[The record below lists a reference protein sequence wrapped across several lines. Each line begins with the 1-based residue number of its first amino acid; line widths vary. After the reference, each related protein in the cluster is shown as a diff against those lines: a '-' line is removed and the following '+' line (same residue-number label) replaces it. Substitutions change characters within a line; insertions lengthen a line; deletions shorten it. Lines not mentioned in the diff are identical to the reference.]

1 MNQSSKATRGQI
13 WYAEADQSIL
23 DKYGH
28 NPNYTKCR
36 PYLIISSDAGNFS
49 SSDVIGLPLTS
60 VVKDLSVHVTIMLN
74 GSASRIICNKPTNL
88 SQEMLESY
96 IATVSPH
103 VLEDVESA
111 MLIALGMSDRY
122 IMREKEVI
130 EMRSLISE
138 YRKIQTMVA
147 SMKQNCIDSYKD
159 IANEF
164 IHNPIEIP
172 DITPSDS
179 RSDVSKPSKD
189 NKVNALPS
197 NKKSRAKWTK
207 ESMIQFIDD
216 YENNSAESMMEF
228 YGYSTKRSL
237 QNTYSL
243 LKSKLKKMEDAQH
256 D

>member
-60 VVKDLSVHVTIMLN
+60 AVKDLSVHVAIMLN

-88 SQEMLESY
+88 SQDMLESY

-122 IMREKEVI
+122 IMREKEVM

-159 IANEF
+159 IASEF
-164 IHNPIEIP
+164 IHNPIDLP
-172 DITPSDS
+172 TTVPSAS
-179 RSDVSKPSKD
+179 QSDGASKPSKD
-189 NKVNALPS
+189 NKVSASAVTGRKL
-197 NKKSRAKWTK
+197 RAKWTR
-207 ESMIQFIDD
+207 ESMMQFIDD

-237 QNTYSL
+237 QNTYSMM
-243 LKSKLKKMEDAQH
+243 KSKLKKMEDA
-256 D
+256 

>member
-13 WYAEADQSIL
+13 WYAEADQPIL

-60 VVKDLSVHVTIMLN
+60 AVKDLSVHVAIMLN

-88 SQEMLESY
+88 SQDMLESY

-122 IMREKEVI
+122 IMREKEVM

-147 SMKQNCIDSYKD
+147 SMKQNCIDSYKN

-164 IHNPIEIP
+164 IHNPIDLPTIP
-172 DITPSDS
+172 SASQSDS
-179 RSDVSKPSKD
+179 ASKPSKD
-189 NKVNALPS
+189 NKVSAS
-197 NKKSRAKWTK
+197 ATTGKKPRIKWTK
-207 ESMIQFIDD
+207 ESMMQFIDD
-216 YENNSAESMMEF
+216 YKNNSAESMMEF
-228 YGYSTKRSL
+228 YGYSTKKSL
-237 QNTYSL
+237 RNTYSMM
-243 LKSKLKKMEDAQH
+243 KSKLKKMEDA
-256 D
+256 

>member
-60 VVKDLSVHVTIMLN
+60 AVKDLSVHVAIMLN

-88 SQEMLESY
+88 SQDMLESY

-122 IMREKEVI
+122 IMREKEVM

-138 YRKIQTMVA
+138 YRKIQMMVA

-159 IANEF
+159 IASEF
-164 IHNPIEIP
+164 IHNPIDLP
-172 DITPSDS
+172 AVPSAS
-179 RSDVSKPSKD
+179 QSGSTSKPSKD
-189 NKVNALPS
+189 NKVSAS
-197 NKKSRAKWTK
+197 ATTGKKPRIKWTK
-207 ESMIQFIDD
+207 ESMMQFIDD
-216 YENNSAESMMEF
+216 YKNNSAESMMEF
-228 YGYSTKRSL
+228 YGYSTKKSL
-237 QNTYSL
+237 QNTYSMM
-243 LKSKLKKMEDAQH
+243 KSKLKKMEDA
-256 D
+256 